1 MELYYIIIYQ
11 SMLFSIVINQGDAL
25 AVPPTASL
33 VVLSDWQGMV
43 AAAGSEQNL
52 LSNLGIIADYR
63 TPYNPQ

>member
-1 MELYYIIIYQ
+1 MELYYTIIYQ

-25 AVPPTASL
+25 AVPPGASL

-52 LSNLGIIADYR
+52 LTNMSIIADYR